1 MKQELLSQGY
11 SIINDP
17 ECGKNPIH
25 FISSVLRTR
34 EQYGNTIQKSF
45 RGDKSFQR
53 ALKEAFETFL
63 NVNEN
68 PARYLSKYVDL
79 YMKGKIAI
87 DRDERRTFSNRK
99 THHLDRVIEI
109 FRYLRDRDI
118 FENLYVLLSLS
129 LSLHLDSHTFIIYR
143 YKTTL
148 AKRLLSGRS
157 NSDSEERGMITR
169 LKTECGYQFASKM
182 EGMWKD
188 IKSISRQ
195 VNQRYEAWM
204 RRNHSEDESDN
215 VKINIYVL
223 TTGFWP
229 TTSSKISADPTIL
242 PDSVVS
248 ACEHF
253 HKFYSTHFTG
263 RRLVW
268 NKAMGQAVLYYRM
281 DNKKQKELIVST
293 YQMCVLML
301 FNDEGT

>member
-1 MKQELLSQGY
+1 
-11 SIINDP
+11 
-17 ECGKNPIH
+17 
-25 FISSVLRTR
+25 
-34 EQYGNTIQKSF
+34 
-45 RGDKSFQR
+45 
-53 ALKEAFETFL
+53 
-63 NVNEN
+63 
-68 PARYLSKYVDL
+68 
-79 YMKGKIAI
+79 
-87 DRDERRTFSNRK
+87 
-99 THHLDRVIEI
+99 
-109 FRYLRDRDI
+109 
-118 FENLYVLLSLS
+118 
-129 LSLHLDSHTFIIYR
+129 
-143 YKTTL
+143 
-148 AKRLLSGRS
+148 
-157 NSDSEERGMITR
+157 MITR

-188 IKSISRQ
+188 IKSISRE

-204 RRNHSEDESDN
+204 RRNHSEDESDGG

-301 FNDEGT
+301 FNDEGTWCSRVVTHLLTYTHSIKSTHAQNTTHSKQVQ